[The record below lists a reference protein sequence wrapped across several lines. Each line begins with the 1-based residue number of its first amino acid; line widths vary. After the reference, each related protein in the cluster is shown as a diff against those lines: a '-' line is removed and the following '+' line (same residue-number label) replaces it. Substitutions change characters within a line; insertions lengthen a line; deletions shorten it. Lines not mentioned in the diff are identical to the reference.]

1 MSQSLFSH
9 KESKVTI
16 VGGIINLILS
26 ALKISVGIFSG
37 SYALI
42 SDGIHSLSDLVSDVI
57 VLFGVYF
64 GNLPPDKNHTHGHGK
79 IQTLLEIG
87 MGILLIFVA
96 YEIGK
101 VAAFSIFEQKQSNA
115 SFLTISVAVV
125 SIIVKEWLF
134 WYTYKIGK
142 ERDDSMLIAN
152 AWHHRSDS
160 LSTIGVLAGL
170 IVIYYKPEWGVVDS
184 FIGFVIAVLILKVG
198 FEVILD
204 AMKRITDTVP
214 DKSFLEEVL
223 KITNEVE
230 NVENPHD
237 IGVRFMG
244 NKIAIEIH
252 IEVDPKMTVLKAHE
266 ISDLVT
272 DKIRKYDSKISQVL
286 VHVDPKGIPEI
297 KSGFSLESLQ
307 K

>member
-1 MSQSLFSH
+1 MSQPLLSQ

-16 VGGIINLILS
+16 VGAILNLIL
-26 ALKISVGIFSG
+26 AAIKISAGTLGG

-42 SDGIHSLSDLVSDVI
+42 SDGFHSLSDLVSDGV
-57 VLFGVYF
+57 VLCGIYF
-64 GNLPPDKNHTHGHGK
+64 ANLPPDENHTHGHGK

-87 MGILLIFVA
+87 MGVLLIFVA

-101 VAAFSIFEQKQSNA
+101 EAAFSIFEQKQSNA

-125 SIIVKEWLF
+125 SIFIKEGLF

-142 ERDDSMLIAN
+142 ELDDSMLIAN

-160 LSTIGVLAGL
+160 LSTIGVLIGL
-170 IVIYYKPEWGVVDS
+170 IVIYFKPEWGVVDS

-214 DKSFLEEVL
+214 DKSFLEDIL
-223 KITNEVE
+223 KIANEVAE
-230 NVENPHD
+230 VEHPHD
-237 IGVRFMG
+237 IGVRFLG

-252 IEVDPKMTVLKAHE
+252 IEVNPKMTVLQAHD
-266 ISDLVT
+266 ISDLVAK
-272 DKIRKYDSKISQVL
+272 KIRKYDSKITQVL
-286 VHVDPKGIPEI
+286 VHVDPKGIEEDRR
-297 KSGFSLESLQ
+297 GLNLESLQ